1 MRKQWLDQKGFIF
14 LTKEDVRTW
23 VAESRVWAPRCLHR
37 PVLFLHLALH
47 PLQPLCLSW
56 SCRWTHIEAPMHEKG
71 GGCSVDTLFPE
82 DPTGCQP
89 LPWAEP
95 PHHNPAFD

>member
-23 VAESRVWAPRCLHR
+23 VAEGRVWAPRCLHR

-47 PLQPLCLSW
+47 PPQPLCLSW
-56 SCRWTHIEAPMHEKG
+56 SCRWTHIEAPMHERG
-71 GGCSVDTLFPE
+71 RVFCGHSLSRGPHRLSATPMGRA
-82 DPTGCQP
+82 TTSQP
-89 LPWAEP
+89 S
-95 PHHNPAFD
+95 F